1 MVSDAEIRYH
11 KSKIKMGDPI
21 FILLVGV
28 VIVVGCI
35 IGLKLHPFLALLL
48 AALTVALLTPTL
60 AVEQFYLS
68 KGNSAAEALKLSHKS
83 IGERIGTEFGNTC
96 AKIGILIA
104 MAAIIGKSML
114 DSGAAEKIIRA
125 MLKITGVK
133 NAPIGFILSSFF
145 LTIPVFVDTVI
156 FLMMPLAKAMGMRL
170 GKDYLLLALSV
181 IAGAVMANSFVPPS
195 PGPLFL
201 VGALN
206 VPIGLMM
213 ACGTLLG
220 LCTITVGYFVAVWLN
235 KKMLIP
241 LRDAPDARLEDIA
254 AIANKDDKDL
264 PKLGLALLPAVFPLV
279 TICIRS
285 GVEAFTKPNAPL
297 TSSDF
302 SNKII
307 DIVLF
312 FGDKNIALFSG
323 AIFALLVLAYQK
335 KSNKTSITAFVQ
347 NALMTGGGII
357 LITAAGGAFGGM
369 LQQTGISTRIGELT
383 KDYQMALIPL
393 AFFITAVVR
402 TAQGSATVA
411 LITASG
417 ILAGMAQNANLGFH
431 PVYLCLAIG
440 AGAKLV
446 PWMNDAGFW
455 IMCKTSNLTEQEAM
469 QTIAPMQTIMGLT
482 GLVLTMIAAAVF
494 PMV

>member
-1 MVSDAEIRYH
+1 MS
-11 KSKIKMGDPI
+11 DPI
-21 FILLVGV
+21 LILLVGV
-28 VIVVGCI
+28 VIVIGGI
-35 IGLKLHPFLALLL
+35 IGFKLHPFLALLL
-48 AALTVALLTPTL
+48 AALAVSMLTPVEL
-60 AVEQFYLS
+60 VEQFYLS
-68 KGNSAAEALKLSHKS
+68 KGATTIDAYKQAHKS
-83 IGERIGTEFGNTC
+83 IGERIGIEFGNTC

-104 MAAIIGKSML
+104 MAAIIGKAML

-125 MLKITGVK
+125 MLKITGEK

-170 GKDYLLLALSV
+170 KKNYLLLALSV
-181 IAGAVMANSFVPPS
+181 IAGAVMANSYVPPS
-195 PGPLFL
+195 PGPLYL
-201 VGALN
+201 VSAMN

-213 ACGTLLG
+213 VCGSLLG
-220 LCTITVGYFVAVWLN
+220 LCTISIGYLIAIFLN
-235 KKMLIP
+235 KKYDIP
-241 LRDAPDARLEDIA
+241 LRDSPDARLEDIK
-254 AIANKDDKDL
+254 AIAEKDDKDL
-264 PKLGLALLPAVFPLV
+264 PSLAWALLPAVFPLI

-285 GVEAFTKPNAPL
+285 AFEAFVKTKEPL
-297 TSSDF
+297 TDF
-302 SNKII
+302 SLINQLI
-307 DIVLF
+307 DVILF
-312 FGDKNIALFSG
+312 FGDKNIALLMG
-323 AIFALLVLAYQK
+323 AIFALLVLSNQK
-335 KSNKTSITAFVQ
+335 KTTKDKLTAFVQ
-347 NALMTGGGII
+347 TALMSGGGII

-369 LQQTGISTRIGELT
+369 LQQTGISSRIADLT

-393 AFFITAVVR
+393 AFFITMIVR

-440 AGAKLV
+440 SGAKLI

-455 IMCKTSNLTEQEAM
+455 IMCKTSNLTEQEALK
-469 QTIAPMQTIMGLT
+469 TIAPMQSLMGLA
-482 GLVLTMIAAAVF
+482 GVILTMIAAWIF

>member
-1 MVSDAEIRYH
+1 MVVYLPYVL
-11 KSKIKMGDPI
+11 MQDPLL
-21 FILLVGV
+21 ILFVGV
-28 VIVVGCI
+28 VIVVGGI

-48 AALTVALLTPTL
+48 AALVVALLTPVA
-60 AVEQFYLS
+60 AVEQFYLA
-68 KGNSAAEALKLSHKS
+68 KGTAAPEALKLAHKS
-83 IGERIGTEFGNTC
+83 IGERIATEFGNTC

-114 DSGAAEKIIRA
+114 DSGAAERIIRA
-125 MLKITGVK
+125 MLKVTGQK
-133 NAPIGFILSSFF
+133 NAPVGFILSSFF

-156 FLMMPLAKAMGMRL
+156 FLMMPLAKAMSMRL
-170 GKDYLLLALSV
+170 GKNYLLLALSV
-181 IAGAVMANSFVPPS
+181 IAGGVMANSYVPPS

-213 ACGTLLG
+213 VCGTLLG
-220 LCTITVGYFVAVWLN
+220 LCTITVGYFIARWLN
-235 KKMLIP
+235 HKFPIP

-254 AIANKDDKDL
+254 AIANKDNKEL
-264 PKLGLALLPAVFPLV
+264 PALGWSLLPAVFPLV

-285 GVEAFTKPNAPL
+285 AVEAFGNLKNGL
-297 TSSDF
+297 TSSEFLNGILDV
-302 SNKII
+302 
-307 DIVLF
+307 VLF
-312 FGDKNIALFSG
+312 LGDKNIALLMG
-323 AIFALLVLAYQK
+323 GIFALGVLARQK
-335 KSNKTSITAFVQ
+335 KTKKEALTAFVQ
-347 NALMTGGGII
+347 TALMSGGGII

-369 LQQTGISTRIGELT
+369 LQQSGISQRIAELT

-393 AFFITAVVR
+393 AFLITAIVR

-417 ILAGMAQNANLGFH
+417 ILAGMAQNANLSFH

-440 AGAKLV
+440 SGAKLI

-455 IMCKTSNLTEQEAM
+455 IMCKTSNLTEREAL
-469 QTIAPMQTIMGLT
+469 QTIAPMQSLMGLT

>member
-1 MVSDAEIRYH
+1 MS
-11 KSKIKMGDPI
+11 DPI

-28 VIVVGCI
+28 VIVVGGI
-35 IGLKLHPFLALLL
+35 IGFKLHPFLALLL
-48 AALTVALLTPTL
+48 AALAVALLTPVEL
-60 AVEQFYLS
+60 VEQYYLS
-68 KGNSAAEALKLSHKS
+68 KGVTAIDAFKQAHKS
-83 IGERIGTEFGNTC
+83 IGERIGIEFGNTC

-104 MAAIIGKSML
+104 MAAIIGKAML

-125 MLKITGVK
+125 MLKVTGEK

-170 GKDYLLLALSV
+170 KKNYLLLALSV
-181 IAGAVMANSFVPPS
+181 IAGAVMANSYVPPS
-195 PGPLFL
+195 PGPLYL
-201 VGALN
+201 VSAMN

-213 ACGTLLG
+213 VCGSILG
-220 LCTITVGYFVAVWLN
+220 LCTITIGYLIAVFLN
-235 KKMLIP
+235 KKFDIP
-241 LRDAPDARLEDIA
+241 LRDSPDARLEDIK
-254 AIANKDDKDL
+254 AIAEKDDKDL
-264 PKLGLALLPAVFPLV
+264 PSLGWSLLPAVFPLV

-285 GVEAFTKPNAPL
+285 AFEAFVKTKEPMTDSALINQL
-297 TSSDF
+297 
-302 SNKII
+302 I

-312 FGDKNIALFSG
+312 FGDKSIALLMG
-323 AIFALLVLAYQK
+323 AIFALWVLSNQK
-335 KSNKTSITAFVQ
+335 KTTKDKLTAFVQ
-347 NALMTGGGII
+347 TALMSGGGII

-369 LQQTGISTRIGELT
+369 LQQTGISSRIADLT

-393 AFFITAVVR
+393 AFFITMVVR

-440 AGAKLV
+440 SGAKLI

-455 IMCKTSNLTEQEAM
+455 IMCKTSNLTEQEALK
-469 QTIAPMQTIMGLT
+469 TIAPMQSLMGLA
-482 GLVLTMIAAAVF
+482 GVILTMIAAWIF

>member
-1 MVSDAEIRYH
+1 MA
-11 KSKIKMGDPI
+11 DPI
-21 FILLVGV
+21 LILLVGV
-28 VIVVGCI
+28 VIVVGGI
-35 IGLKLHPFLALLL
+35 IGFKLHPFLALLL
-48 AALTVALLTPTL
+48 AALAVALLTPTEF
-60 AVEQFYLS
+60 VQQYFMS
-68 KGNSAAEALKLSHKS
+68 KGMSEVEALKAAHKS
-83 IGERIGTEFGNTC
+83 VGERIGVEFGNTC

-104 MAAIIGKSML
+104 MAAIIGKAML
-114 DSGAAEKIIRA
+114 DSGAAEKIIRS
-125 MLKITGVK
+125 MLKITGEK

-170 GKDYLLLALSV
+170 KKNYLLLALSV
-181 IAGAVMANSFVPPS
+181 IAGAVMANSYVPPS
-195 PGPLFL
+195 PGPLYL
-201 VGALN
+201 VSAMN

-213 ACGTLLG
+213 VCGSILG
-220 LCTITVGYFVAVWLN
+220 LCTITIGYLIAVYLN
-235 KKMLIP
+235 QKFDIP
-241 LRDAPDARLEDIA
+241 LRDSPDARLEDIK
-254 AIANKDDKDL
+254 AIAEKDDKEL
-264 PKLGLALLPAVFPLV
+264 PSLGWALLPAVFPLI

-285 GVEAFTKPNAPL
+285 AFEAFIKTKEPL
-297 TSSDF
+297 TDSAIINQF
-302 SNKII
+302 I

-312 FGDKNIALFSG
+312 FGDKNIALLIG
-323 AIFALLVLAYQK
+323 AIFALLVLANQK
-335 KSNKTSITAFVQ
+335 KTTKDKLTAFVQ
-347 NALMTGGGII
+347 TALMSGGGII

-369 LQQTGISTRIGELT
+369 LQQTGISSRIADLT

-393 AFFITAVVR
+393 AFFITMVVR

-440 AGAKLV
+440 SGAKLI

-455 IMCKTSNLTEQEAM
+455 IMCKTSNLTEQEALK
-469 QTIAPMQTIMGLT
+469 TIAPMQSLMGLA
-482 GLVLTMIAAAVF
+482 GVILTMIAAWIF

>member
-1 MVSDAEIRYH
+1 MAN
-11 KSKIKMGDPI
+11 PI
-21 FILLVGV
+21 FILFAGILIIVG
-28 VIVVGCI
+28 GI
-35 IGLKLHPFLALLL
+35 IGFKLHPFLALLL
-48 AALTVALLTPTL
+48 AAIVVALLTPV
-60 AVEQFYLS
+60 ASVEQFFLS
-68 KGNSAAEALKLSHKS
+68 GGMSADEALKLSHKS

-96 AKIGILIA
+96 ARVGILIA
-104 MAAIIGKSML
+104 MAAIIGKAML

-125 MLKITGVK
+125 MLKVTGQK
-133 NAPIGFILSSFF
+133 NAPVGFMLSSFF

-170 GKDYLLLALSV
+170 GKNYLLLALSV
-181 IAGAVMANSFVPPS
+181 IAGAVMANSYVPPS

-201 VGALN
+201 VSAMN

-213 ACGTLLG
+213 VCGAMLG
-220 LCTITVGYFVAVWLN
+220 LCTITAGYFVARWLN
-235 KKMLIP
+235 KKMPIP
-241 LRDAPDARLEDIA
+241 LRDSPDARLEDIA
-254 AIANKDDKDL
+254 AIANKTDKEL
-264 PKLGLALLPAVFPLV
+264 PSLGWALLPAVFPLV

-285 GVEAFTKPNAPL
+285 TVEAFAKSNTPL
-297 TSSDF
+297 TDSVVL
-302 SNKII
+302 NKISDVI
-307 DIVLF
+307 LF
-312 FGDKNIALFSG
+312 FGDKNIAMLMG
-323 AIFALLVLAYQK
+323 AVFALLVLAKQK
-335 KSNKTSITAFVQ
+335 KATKDKLTAFVQ
-347 NALMTGGGII
+347 TALMTGGGII

-369 LQQTGISTRIGELT
+369 LQQSGISQKIAAMT

-417 ILAGMAQNANLGFH
+417 ILAGMAQNGNLGFH

-440 AGAKLV
+440 SGAKLI

-455 IMCKTSNLTEQEAM
+455 IACKTTNLTEREALK
-469 QTIAPMQTIMGLT
+469 TITPMQSMMGIT
-482 GLVLTMIAAAVF
+482 GLILTMIAAWLF

>member
-1 MVSDAEIRYH
+1 
-11 KSKIKMGDPI
+11 MGDPI
-21 FILLVGV
+21 FILVVGV
-28 VIVVGCI
+28 IIVVGGI

-48 AALTVALLTPTL
+48 AAVVVALLTPATSL
-60 AVEQFYLS
+60 EQFYIS
-68 KGNSAAEALKLSHKS
+68 KGSAAAEALKLSRKS

-104 MAAIIGKSML
+104 MAAIIGKAML

-125 MLKITGVK
+125 MLKVTGIK

-156 FLMMPLAKAMGMRL
+156 ILMMPLAKAMGMRL
-170 GKDYLLLALSV
+170 GKNYLLLALCV
-181 IAGAVMANSFVPPS
+181 IAGAVMANSYVPPS

-206 VPIGLMM
+206 VSIGLMM
-213 ACGTLLG
+213 VCGTMLG
-220 LCTITVGYFVAVWLN
+220 LCTITIGYLVAVWLN
-235 KKMLIP
+235 KRTPIP
-241 LRDAPDARLEDIA
+241 LRDSPDAKLEDIA
-254 AIANKDDKDL
+254 LVAAKDDKEL
-264 PKLGLALLPAVFPLV
+264 PILGLALLPAVFPLL

-285 GVEAFTKPNAPL
+285 AVEAFATPNVPL
-297 TSSDF
+297 TAYPSV
-302 SNKII
+302 NKIM
-307 DIVLF
+307 DVVLF
-312 FGDKNIALFSG
+312 FGDKNIALFTG
-323 AIFALLVLAYQK
+323 AIFALLVLANQK
-335 KSNKTSITAFVQ
+335 KTFKAGMTAFVQ
-347 NALMTGGGII
+347 TALMTGGGII

-369 LQQTGISTRIGELT
+369 LQQSGISTRIADMT

-411 LITASG
+411 LITAAG

-440 AGAKLV
+440 SGAKLI

-455 IMCKTSNLTEQEAM
+455 IMCKTSNLTEQEALR
-469 QTIAPMQTIMGLT
+469 TIAPMQTIMGIS
-482 GLVLTMIAAAVF
+482 GLVLTMIAAYVF
-494 PMV
+494 PMN

>member
-1 MVSDAEIRYH
+1 MA
-11 KSKIKMGDPI
+11 DPI
-21 FILLVGV
+21 LILLVGV
-28 VIVVGCI
+28 IVVVGGI
-35 IGLKLHPFLALLL
+35 IGFRLHPFLALLL
-48 AALTVALLTPTL
+48 AALTVALLTPTEF
-60 AVEQFYLS
+60 VEQYFIS
-68 KGNSAAEALKLSHKS
+68 KGLPEAEALKQAHKS

-96 AKIGILIA
+96 TKIGILIA
-104 MAAIIGKSML
+104 MAAIIGKAML

-125 MLKITGVK
+125 MLNVTGIK

-170 GKDYLLLALSV
+170 GKNYLLLALSV
-181 IAGAVMANSFVPPS
+181 IAGAVMANSYVPPS

-213 ACGTLLG
+213 VCGVTLG
-220 LCTITVGYFVAVWLN
+220 LCTITVGYLTAVFLN
-235 KKMLIP
+235 KKFAIP
-241 LRDAPDARLEDIA
+241 LRDSPDARLEDIK
-254 AIANKDDKDL
+254 AIADKDDKEL
-264 PKLGLALLPAVFPLV
+264 PSLGWALLPAVFPLT

-285 GVEAFTKPNAPL
+285 AVEAFHQPGKPL
-297 TSSDF
+297 TDSP
-302 SNKII
+302 II
-307 DIVLF
+307 NTCLEVILF
-312 FGDKNIALFSG
+312 FGDKNIALLVG
-323 AIFALLVLAYQK
+323 AFFALFVLASQK
-335 KSNKTSITAFVQ
+335 KTTKDKLTAFVQ
-347 NALMTGGGII
+347 TALMSGGGII

-369 LQQTGISTRIGELT
+369 LQQSGISDRIADLT
-383 KDYQMALIPL
+383 KGYQMALIPL
-393 AFFITAVVR
+393 AFFIAMVVR

-440 AGAKLV
+440 SGAKLI

-455 IMCKTSNLTEQEAM
+455 IMCKTSNLTEQEALK
-469 QTIAPMQTIMGLT
+469 TIAPMQSLMGLT
-482 GLVLTMIAAAVF
+482 GVILTMIAAWLF

>member
-1 MVSDAEIRYH
+1 MS
-11 KSKIKMGDPI
+11 DPI
-21 FILLVGV
+21 LILLIGV
-28 VIVVGCI
+28 VIVIGGI
-35 IGLKLHPFLALLL
+35 IGFKLHPFLALLL
-48 AALTVALLTPTL
+48 AALVVSLLTPVEF
-60 AVEQFYLS
+60 VEQFYLS
-68 KGNSAAEALKLSHKS
+68 KGATAIDAYKQAHKS
-83 IGERIGTEFGNTC
+83 IGERIGIEFGNTC

-104 MAAIIGKSML
+104 MAAIIGKAML

-125 MLKITGVK
+125 MLKITGEK

-170 GKDYLLLALSV
+170 KKNYLLLALSV
-181 IAGAVMANSFVPPS
+181 IAGAVMANSYVPPS
-195 PGPLFL
+195 PGPLYL
-201 VGALN
+201 VSAMN

-213 ACGTLLG
+213 VCGSLLG
-220 LCTITVGYFVAVWLN
+220 LCTISIGYLIAVYLN
-235 KKMLIP
+235 KKFDIP
-241 LRDAPDARLEDIA
+241 LRDSPDARLEDIK
-254 AIANKDDKDL
+254 AIAEKDDKDL
-264 PKLGLALLPAVFPLV
+264 PSLAWALLPAVFPLV

-285 GVEAFTKPNAPL
+285 AFEAFVKTKEPL
-297 TSSDF
+297 TDF
-302 SNKII
+302 SLINQLIDVII
-307 DIVLF
+307 F
-312 FGDKNIALFSG
+312 FGDKNIALLMG
-323 AIFALLVLAYQK
+323 AIFALLVLSNQK
-335 KSNKTSITAFVQ
+335 KTTKDKLTAFVQ
-347 NALMTGGGII
+347 TALMSGGGII

-369 LQQTGISTRIGELT
+369 LQQTGISTRIADLT

-393 AFFITAVVR
+393 AFFITMVVR

-440 AGAKLV
+440 SGAKLI

-455 IMCKTSNLTEQEAM
+455 IMCKTSNLTEQEALK
-469 QTIAPMQTIMGLT
+469 TIAPMQSLMGLA
-482 GLVLTMIAAAVF
+482 GVILTMIAAWVF

>member
-1 MVSDAEIRYH
+1 MS
-11 KSKIKMGDPI
+11 DPI
-21 FILLVGV
+21 LILLVGV
-28 VIVVGCI
+28 VIVVGGI
-35 IGLKLHPFLALLL
+35 IGFKLHPFLALLL
-48 AALTVALLTPTL
+48 AALAVSLLTPVEL
-60 AVEQFYLS
+60 VEQYYLS
-68 KGNSAAEALKLSHKS
+68 KGVTAIDAFKQAHKS
-83 IGERIGTEFGNTC
+83 IGERIGIEFGNTC

-104 MAAIIGKSML
+104 MAAIIGKAML

-125 MLKITGVK
+125 MLKVTGEK

-170 GKDYLLLALSV
+170 KKNYLLLALSV
-181 IAGAVMANSFVPPS
+181 IAGAVMANSYVPPS
-195 PGPLFL
+195 PGPLYL
-201 VGALN
+201 VSAMN

-213 ACGTLLG
+213 VCGSLLG
-220 LCTITVGYFVAVWLN
+220 LCTITIGYLIAVYLN
-235 KKMLIP
+235 KKFDIP
-241 LRDAPDARLEDIA
+241 LRDSPDARLEDIK
-254 AIANKDDKDL
+254 AIAEKDDKDL
-264 PKLGLALLPAVFPLV
+264 PSLGWALLPAVFPLL

-285 GVEAFTKPNAPL
+285 AVEAFHKSEAPL
-297 TSSDF
+297 TDF
-302 SNKII
+302 PII
-307 DIVLF
+307 NSLLDIILF
-312 FGDKNIALFSG
+312 FGDKNIALLMG
-323 AIFALLVLAYQK
+323 AIFALLVLSSQK
-335 KSNKTSITAFVQ
+335 KTTKDKLTAFVQ
-347 NALMTGGGII
+347 TALMSGGGII

-369 LQQTGISTRIGELT
+369 LQQTGISSRIADLT

-393 AFFITAVVR
+393 AFFITMVVR

-440 AGAKLV
+440 SGAKLI

-455 IMCKTSNLTEQEAM
+455 IMCKTSNLTEQEALK
-469 QTIAPMQTIMGLT
+469 TIAPMQSLMGLA
-482 GLVLTMIAAAVF
+482 GVILTMIAAWIF